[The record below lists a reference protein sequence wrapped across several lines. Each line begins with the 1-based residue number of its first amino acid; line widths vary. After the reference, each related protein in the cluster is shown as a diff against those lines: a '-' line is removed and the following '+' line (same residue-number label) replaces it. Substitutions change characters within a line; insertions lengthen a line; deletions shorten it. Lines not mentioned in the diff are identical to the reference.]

1 MEPDFIDDMEMRVPE
16 IDPSNLI
23 DLDLDDDDGDPNL
36 LGDVQP
42 DGFIQLEQHQDDQL
56 DREDTGQQWD
66 PGTNVGQYISR
77 RRGETF

>member
-1 MEPDFIDDMEMRVPE
+1 MEMRVPE

>member
-42 DGFIQLEQHQDDQL
+42 DGFIQLEQLQDDQL

>member
-1 MEPDFIDDMEMRVPE
+1 MEMRVPE

-42 DGFIQLEQHQDDQL
+42 DGFIQLEQLQDDQL

>member
-1 MEPDFIDDMEMRVPE
+1 MEMRVPE

-77 RRGETF
+77 RRGEKF